1 MRFSCVAAILPSSFE
16 RVYPRNIS
24 PSSWTEEGPS
34 RQKNCLK
41 TGKSVFL
48 REEKGNEMSDRQDA
62 AKQKSLTPEEI
73 RQQMPAHLDLGKVGI
88 AELSEE
94 QLESVA
100 GGKGVWAQDQILQGE
115 VAALQWEVKNKIRLH

>member
-1 MRFSCVAAILPSSFE
+1 
-16 RVYPRNIS
+16 
-24 PSSWTEEGPS
+24 
-34 RQKNCLK
+34 
-41 TGKSVFL
+41 
-48 REEKGNEMSDRQDA
+48 MSDRQDA